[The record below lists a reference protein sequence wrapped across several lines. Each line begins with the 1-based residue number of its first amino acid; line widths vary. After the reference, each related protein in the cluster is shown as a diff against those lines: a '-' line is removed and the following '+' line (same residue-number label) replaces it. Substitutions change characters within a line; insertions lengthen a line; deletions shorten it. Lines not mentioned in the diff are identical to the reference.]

1 MRINHSSLLS
11 KLIFLILLIY
21 FENRPTMSA
30 IIVSKLTKSF
40 RRASPA
46 RPGILGAI
54 SQYLWPSHELAHA
67 LRGLSFSIEQGERV
81 AFLGPNG
88 AGKSTTIKILA
99 GILRQSEGEVS
110 VLGLRPIE
118 DRARLSY
125 RVGSV
130 FGNRTQLWYHLPAID
145 TFRLLSRVYA
155 IEKGVYEKRLA
166 DLVAAFCIES
176 LIDRPVRTLSLGE
189 RMRCELVASILH
201 KPEVLF
207 LDEPT
212 IGLDVTAKGIIREM
226 LIELSERERITL
238 LFTSHD
244 MGDIERVCPRA
255 IVINEGSA
263 IFDGSVAELK
273 AQYGKERIVRVHT
286 STERFSISLAGV
298 TPTDQT
304 PYAVTLLVDGEIAP
318 VPRVL
323 AEIAARPEVIDISS
337 SEAPLEEVIR
347 LMYAA
352 TSA

>member
-1 MRINHSSLLS
+1 MWGVISHY
-11 KLIFLILLIY
+11 I
-21 FENRPTMSA
+21 SA
-30 IIVSKLTKSF
+30 S
-40 RRASPA
+40 
-46 RPGILGAI
+46 
-54 SQYLWPSHELAHA
+54 YELAHA
-67 LRGLSFSIEQGERV
+67 LRGLSFSIEKGERV

-99 GILRQSEGEVS
+99 GILRQSGGEVS
-110 VLGLRPIE
+110 VLGQRPIE
-118 DRARLSY
+118 DRAQLSY

-130 FGNRTQLWYHLPAID
+130 FGNRSQLWYHLPAID
-145 TFRLLSRVYA
+145 SFRLLSRVYA
-155 IEKGVYEKRLA
+155 LKKGVYEKRLA
-166 DLVAAFCIES
+166 ELVAAFCMES
-176 LIDRPVRTLSLGE
+176 IIDRPVRTLSLGE

-212 IGLDVTAKGIIREM
+212 IGLDVTAKGVIREM

-255 IVINEGSA
+255 IVINEGAA
-263 IFDGSVAELK
+263 IFDGSVSNLE

-286 STERFSISLAGV
+286 STERFSISLPGV
-298 TPTDQT
+298 TLTEQT
-304 PYAVTLLVDGEIAP
+304 PYATTFLIDGEITP

-323 AEIAARPEVIDISS
+323 AEIATRPEVIDISS

-347 LMYAA
+347 LMYETA
-352 TSA
+352 SA